1 MFASRLKMPKRPLN
15 RALTRGFE
23 RFEDR
28 SLMSATPV
36 TPAGLSAGDDPDSI
50 DETFALQFMVSQRAI
65 MQDMYS
71 RTAAAAAPQVL
82 GTAPFAEVVNNRLAV
97 VGTNGA
103 DTIKVQEYP
112 AVYAQNGRLVKD
124 AEYFVKVTSV
134 VGRKVTTVP
143 YHFKLNEVPIKSV
156 FIYGLG
162 DKDHIEF
169 LTTVAASQTVVD
181 IDGGAGVDDLTGGPN
196 GDFLDGGLGDASKDT
211 LHGGKGGDILVGG
224 AGDDLLFGEDGTD
237 LMFGEAGKDTMR
249 GGSLNDELFGGPEN
263 DTMFGDSEND
273 ALYGGTGV
281 DTLNGEGGID
291 YLSGGQDNQKD
302 VLVGG
307 TQGDYFRIE
316 GTVANNKDKPRKF
329 NKDEGDKYVTSRPAA
344 HVSSSAANVG
354 WLALDAS
361 FAEVGGGP
369 TTRRLRRV

>member
-1 MFASRLKMPKRPLN
+1 MFASRPKMPNRPLQ

-23 RFEDR
+23 KFEDR
-28 SLMSATPV
+28 CLMSATPA
-36 TPAGLSAGDDPDSI
+36 TTAALSAAANDPDSI
-50 DETFALQFMVSQRAI
+50 DETLALQFMVSQRAI

-71 RTAAAAAPQVL
+71 RTAQAAAPQVL
-82 GTAPFAEVVNNRLAV
+82 GTAPFAKVVNNRLAV

-112 AVYAQNGRLVKD
+112 T
-124 AEYFVKVTSV
+124 EYFVKVTYV
-134 VGRKVTTVP
+134 VGRRATTIP
-143 YHFKLNEVPIKSV
+143 YHFKLDEVPIKSV

-169 LTTVAASQTVVD
+169 LTTVAGSKTVVD

-211 LHGGKGGDILVGG
+211 LHGGKGGDVLAGG
-224 AGDDLLFGEDGTD
+224 AGDDILFGEDGTD
-237 LMFGEAGKDTMR
+237 VMFGEAGKDTMR

-263 DTMFGDSEND
+263 DTMHGDSEND
-273 ALYGGTGV
+273 ALYGGTGL
-281 DTLNGEGGID
+281 DTLNGEGGVD
-291 YLSGGQDNQKD
+291 YLSGGQDGLKD

-307 TQGDYFRIE
+307 TQGDYFRVE

-329 NKDEGDKYVTSRPAA
+329 DKDEGDKYVTSRPAS
-344 HVSSSAANVG
+344 HLSSSAANVG

-361 FAEVGGGP
+361 FAEVGSGP